1 MRVYTKFARYCG
13 VAEAKV
19 NHMDA
24 EEFKKEFLEE
34 VKSAAVASGE
44 GKSAEFAGHM
54 AEYLIDSEVL
64 SNFNPAYCRS
74 QRGNRHFRT
83 DGYVFDELDSTMS
96 VIIVDYD
103 DSEPDGESAARMTKS
118 TADTLFRWLRNAVDL
133 SIHSDLYQSVE
144 PSTPFSDL
152 VEFLRHN
159 VQNIHKYRF
168 FIFTNKELSSQIKT
182 IKLDDLD
189 EVPVE
194 GQIWDLGRLFRVCC
208 SEQGRQVIEID
219 FRNYSPEGI
228 PCLEASSAATAQYR
242 SYLGVIS
249 GETLADI
256 YDEYG
261 SRLLEGNVRSFLST
275 KVAVNK
281 QIRNTILND
290 RTMFF
295 AFNNG
300 ISAVALNVEVKNTNH
315 GKFIVG
321 AKDFQIINGGQTTA
335 SISSARYKDKAQ
347 LDGLYVQMKLTAIDE
362 SSTEE
367 ADELIRKISR
377 SSNSQN
383 KVSDADFFASHP
395 FHRRME
401 QISRM
406 LFAPPEEGAQYETK
420 WFYERARGQ
429 YLQEQMRMTRTK
441 QKQFQLQ
448 NPKQKVIKK
457 TDLAKVQ
464 NAWMGNPQ
472 VVSKGAQTNFNHF
485 AEWLEDQ
492 WNKNEA
498 QFNDLYFKQ
507 SASLMLIFQYLE
519 KNVPKCAW
527 YQGGYRA
534 NIVYYTVAI
543 FRKLIQKQFHGAE
556 FDLLKIWNKQAVPEI
571 VGNVL
576 LDLAG
581 QVFQIITDPQ
591 RGVINV
597 TQWCKRDDCWE
608 NVQKRTTLALPQEL
622 GQYLITSEEKKE
634 ADRGAKKKQK
644 LTNGINAQVEVY
656 NRGAEFWKQL
666 AVFAVRQNL
675 VNSLDAQA
683 LKSACNIPE
692 KIPNAPQSKR
702 LLALLRRAEEE
713 GFAVKT

>member
-1 MRVYTKFARYCG
+1 MDEAG
-13 VAEAKV
+13 VS
-19 NHMDA
+19 HMDA

-34 VKSAAVASGE
+34 VKSAAAVSGE
-44 GKSAEFAGHM
+44 GTAAEFAGHM
-54 AEYLIDSEVL
+54 ADYLIDTEVL
-64 SNFNPAYCRS
+64 SNFNPAYCKS
-74 QRGNRHFRT
+74 QKGNRHFRT
-83 DGYVFDELDSTMS
+83 DGYVFDELDGTMNL
-96 VIIVDYD
+96 IIVDYD
-103 DSEPDGESAARMTKS
+103 DAAAEGGETHRMTKS
-118 TADTLFRWLRNAVDL
+118 AAETLFQRLRTAADL
-133 SIHSDLYQSVE
+133 SIHTDLYEMVE

-152 VEFLRHN
+152 VEFLRYN
-159 VQNIHKYRF
+159 VKNIRKYRF
-168 FIFTNKELSSQIKT
+168 FIFTNKELSAQLKT
-182 IKLDDLD
+182 ITIDDFD
-189 EVPVE
+189 GVPVE
-194 GQIWDLGRLFRVCC
+194 GQVWNLDRLFRVCC

-219 FRNYSPEGI
+219 FREYSPDGI

-242 SYLGVIS
+242 SYLGVIP
-249 GETLADI
+249 GEMLADI
-256 YDEYG
+256 YDKYG

-300 ISAVALNVEVKNTNH
+300 ISATALTVEVVNTAR
-315 GKFIVG
+315 GRFIVK

-335 SISSARYKDKAQ
+335 SIASARYKDKAK

-362 SSTEE
+362 SSPEE
-367 ADELIRKISR
+367 ADALIRKISR

-429 YLQEQMRMTRTK
+429 YLQEQMRMTRAK

-464 NAWMGNPQ
+464 NAWLGNPQ
-472 VVSKGAQTNFNHF
+472 VVSKGAQTNFNRF

-492 WNKNEA
+492 WDKNEA

-507 SASLMLIFQYLE
+507 TASLMLMFQYME
-519 KNVPKCAW
+519 KRIPQCSW
-527 YQGGYRA
+527 YRGGYRA
-534 NIVYYTVAI
+534 NIVCYTAAVL
-543 FRKLIQKQFHGAE
+543 RKIIRKQFHGA
-556 FDLLKIWNKQAVPEI
+556 DLDLMKIWNRQAVPEPI
-571 VGNVL
+571 GTVL
-576 LDLAG
+576 LELAE
-581 QVFQIITDPQ
+581 QVAQIITDPQ

-597 TQWCKRDDCWE
+597 TQWCKRDACWE
-608 NVQKRTTLALPQEL
+608 AVQTRASVVLPAEFE
-622 GQYLITSEEKKE
+622 QYLLAAGEKKDAE
-634 ADRGAKKKQK
+634 RTAKKQQK
-644 LTNGINAQVEVY
+644 MTNEINAQVEVY
-656 NRGAEFWKQL
+656 NKGSGFWKQL
-666 AVFAVRQNL
+666 SIFVVQEHLA
-675 VNSLDAQA
+675 SPLDVSA
-683 LKSACNIPE
+683 LKAACSMPA
-692 KIPNAPQSKR
+692 KVPNVPQSRR
-702 LLALLRRAEEE
+702 LLALLAKAEEE
-713 GFAVKT
+713 GFAAHL

>member
-1 MRVYTKFARYCG
+1 MLVYSKFARYCS
-13 VAEAKV
+13 VAEIKV
-19 NHMDA
+19 KYMDA

-34 VKSAAVASGE
+34 VKSAAVVSGE
-44 GKSAEFAGHM
+44 GKSAEFASHM
-54 AEYLIDSEVL
+54 ADYLIDSEVL

-74 QRGNRHFRT
+74 QKGNRHFRT
-83 DGYVFDELDSTMS
+83 DGYVFDELDGTMNL
-96 VIIVDYD
+96 IIVDYD
-103 DSEPDGESAARMTKS
+103 DSELNEEIALRMTNS
-118 TADTLFRWLRNAVDL
+118 TAETLFRWLRNAVDL
-133 SIHSDLYQSVE
+133 SIHTDLYQLVE
-144 PSTPFSDL
+144 PSTPFADL
-152 VEFLRHN
+152 VDFLRYN
-159 VQNIHKYRF
+159 AKNIHKYRF
-168 FIFTNKELSSQIKT
+168 FIFTNKDLSSQIKT
-182 IKLDDLD
+182 IGLDDFD
-189 EVPVE
+189 EIPVE
-194 GQIWDLGRLFRVCC
+194 GQIWNLDRLFRVCC

-219 FRNYSPEGI
+219 FRKYSPEGI

-249 GETLADI
+249 GKTLADI

-281 QIRNTILND
+281 QIRNTILNN

-300 ISAVALNVEVKNTNH
+300 ISAVALNVEVQNTDH

-335 SISSARYKDKAQ
+335 SISSARYKDKAN

-362 SSTEE
+362 SSPEE

-429 YLQEQMRMTRTK
+429 YLQEQMRMTRAK
-441 QKQFQLQ
+441 RKQFQLQ

-464 NAWMGNPQ
+464 NTWMGNPQ
-472 VVSKGAQTNFNHF
+472 VVSKGAQTNFIRF
-485 AEWLEDQ
+485 AECLEEQ

-498 QFNDLYFKQ
+498 QFNDLYFKRT
-507 SASLMLIFQYLE
+507 AALLLIFQYLE
-519 KNVPKCAW
+519 KKVPKCTW
-527 YQGGYRA
+527 YLGGYRA

-543 FRKLIQKQFHGAE
+543 FRELIQKQFHGAD
-556 FDLLKIWNKQAVPEI
+556 FDLLKIWNRQDVPKI

-576 LDLAG
+576 LTLAE
-581 QVFQIITDPQ
+581 QVFRIITDPQ
-591 RGVINV
+591 RGVVNV
-597 TQWCKRDDCWE
+597 TQWCKKNECWE
-608 NVQKRTTLALPQEL
+608 AVRERAILTLPQEMS
-622 GQYLITSEEKKE
+622 QYLVTSEEKKE
-634 ADRGAKKKQK
+634 TERGAKKKQK
-644 LTNGINAQVEVY
+644 LTNEINAEIEVY

-666 AVFAVRQNL
+666 AIFVVRQNL
-675 VNSLDAQA
+675 ASPLDTNA
-683 LKSACNIPE
+683 LKIACSMPAR
-692 KIPNAPQSKR
+692 IPNTPQSKR
-702 LLALLRRAEEE
+702 LLKLLCKAEEE

>member
-1 MRVYTKFARYCG
+1 
-13 VAEAKV
+13 
-19 NHMDA
+19 MDA

-34 VKSAAVASGE
+34 VKSAAAVSGE
-44 GKSAEFAGHM
+44 GTAAEFAGHM
-54 AEYLIDSEVL
+54 AEYLIDTEVL
-64 SNFNPAYCRS
+64 SNFNPAYCKS
-74 QRGNRHFRT
+74 QKGNRHFRT
-83 DGYVFDELDSTMS
+83 DGYVFDELDSTMNLI
-96 VIIVDYD
+96 VVDYD
-103 DSEPDGESAARMTKS
+103 DAAQEGGETHRMTKS
-118 TADTLFRWLRNAVDL
+118 TAETLFQRLRTAADL
-133 SIHSDLYQSVE
+133 SIHTDLYEMVE

-152 VEFLRHN
+152 VEFLRYN
-159 VQNIHKYRF
+159 AKNIRKYRF
-168 FIFTNKELSSQIKT
+168 FIFTNKELSAQLKT
-182 IKLDDLD
+182 ITIEDFDG
-189 EVPVE
+189 VPVE
-194 GQIWDLGRLFRVCC
+194 GQVWNLNRLFRVCC

-219 FRNYSPEGI
+219 FREYSPDGI

-242 SYLGVIS
+242 SYLGVIP
-249 GETLADI
+249 GEMLADI
-256 YDEYG
+256 YDKYG

-300 ISAVALNVEVKNTNH
+300 ISATALNVEVVNTAR
-315 GKFIVG
+315 GRFIVK

-335 SISSARYKDKAQ
+335 SIASARYKDKAK

-362 SSTEE
+362 SSPEE

-429 YLQEQMRMTRTK
+429 YLQEQMRMTRAK

-448 NPKQKVIKK
+448 NPKRKVIRK

-472 VVSKGAQTNFNHF
+472 VVSKGAQTNFNRF

-492 WNKNEA
+492 WDKNDA

-507 SASLMLIFQYLE
+507 TASLMLMFQFME
-519 KNVPKCAW
+519 KRIPQCSW
-527 YQGGYRA
+527 YRGGYRA
-534 NIVYYTVAI
+534 NIVYYTAAVL
-543 FRKLIQKQFHGAE
+543 RKLIRKQFHGA
-556 FDLLKIWNKQAVPEI
+556 DLDLMKIWNRQAVPELI
-571 VGNVL
+571 VAVL
-576 LDLAG
+576 LELAE
-581 QVFQIITDPQ
+581 QVSQIITDPQ

-597 TQWCKRDDCWE
+597 TQWCKRDGCWE
-608 NVQKRTTLALPQEL
+608 AVQSRVSVVLPAEFE
-622 GQYLITSEEKKE
+622 QYLLAAGEKKE
-634 ADRGAKKKQK
+634 AERTAKKQQK
-644 LTNGINAQVEVY
+644 MTNEINAQVEVY
-656 NRGAEFWKQL
+656 NKGSEFWKQL
-666 AVFAVRQNL
+666 SIFVVQEHLA
-675 VNSLDAQA
+675 SPLDVSA
-683 LKSACNIPE
+683 LKAACGMPA
-692 KIPNAPQSKR
+692 KVPNVPQSKR
-702 LLALLRRAEEE
+702 LLALLAKAEGE
-713 GFAVKT
+713 GFAVHS